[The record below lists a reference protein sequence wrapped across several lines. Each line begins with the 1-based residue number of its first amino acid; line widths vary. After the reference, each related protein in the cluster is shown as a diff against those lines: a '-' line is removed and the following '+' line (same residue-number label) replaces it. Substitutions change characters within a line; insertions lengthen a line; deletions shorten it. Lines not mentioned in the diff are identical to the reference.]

1 LAGET
6 AAKQIESQFKE
17 YSVAEFFKKNRQML
31 GYAGEVRSLTTI
43 VHEYVTNSLDS
54 CEEAKILPEILV
66 QIDSLAAAERHT
78 EIGIGDGSAQTFE
91 IDEEIARAASLQI
104 TVNGIPK
111 ERGVDYVIKYEKKG
125 KGSVRVLSF
134 KSETPSPEAKI
145 SAKWAA
151 GHLRVIV
158 EDNGP
163 GIPKSKIGAALGKL
177 LAGTKF
183 MTRAQKRGQQG
194 IGASYCTLFSQITTG
209 KSVHVKTGMG
219 DGKIF
224 ECDMRIDVQKNEPHT
239 SNPEEKNGKFK
250 GLRVE
255 AEFAEVA
262 FDKSEYGVFEYL
274 RRTAIANPHAQV
286 TLIDPD
292 KQITVFPRSS
302 KEIPPKPQESKPHPL
317 GLSTSD
323 IVDMAKATS
332 SRKVSSFLQGDFE
345 KISGDKADEIKALCP
360 SVDFEKHPSKLQW
373 QEAEAIVNAFRKIK
387 FFNPDLDTLIPI
399 GEEQI
404 KKSLKSLL
412 QPEVLA
418 VCERKPRVFRGGI
431 PFLVEAAIAYGG
443 KAGQKGSNG
452 TVKGEAMRFAN
463 RVPLLFDAGSCATTD
478 AVKSIEW
485 NRYELKN
492 WEEMPV
498 SIFINFVSVY
508 VPYTGAGKLAISA
521 EEEIIAEIR
530 FALMEC
536 ARQVAV
542 YIHGLQKVDEAEAR
556 KQIFF
561 KYISEVAQALNEIT
575 GKPSRAEL
583 EEKLKKIA
591 EEKTALLDAEAEG
604 EAELEDLEDAAE
616 EEIQKE
622 G

>member
-1 LAGET
+1 MAEET
-6 AAKQIESQFKE
+6 AVKQIESQFKE

-78 EIGIGDGSAQTFE
+78 DIGVGDGSQQTFE
-91 IDEEIARAASLQI
+91 VDEEIARAASLQI

-111 ERGVDYVIKYEKKG
+111 ERGLDYVIKYEKKG
-125 KGSVRVLSF
+125 KSSVRVLQF
-134 KSETPSPEAKI
+134 KSETPSPAAKI

-158 EDNGP
+158 EDNGT
-163 GIPKSKIGAALGKL
+163 GIPKTKIGLALAKL

-194 IGASYCTLFSQITTG
+194 IGSSYATLFSQITTG
-209 KSVHVKTGMG
+209 KSVHVKTGLG
-219 DGKIF
+219 EGKVY
-224 ECDMRIDVQKNEPHT
+224 ECDLRIDIQKNEPIT
-239 SNPEEKNGKFK
+239 SNFEEKFGKFR
-250 GLRVE
+250 GVRVE

-262 FDKSEYGVFEYL
+262 FDKSEYGVYEYL
-274 RRTAIANPHAQV
+274 RRTAIANPHSQV

-292 KQITVFPRSS
+292 KQITVFPRSGTQ
-302 KEIPPKPQESKPHPL
+302 IPPKPKEAKPHAL

-323 IVDMAKATS
+323 VVDMAKATGA
-332 SRKVSSFLQGDFE
+332 RKISSFLQGDFE
-345 KISGDKADEIKALCP
+345 KISGDKVAEIKALCP
-360 SVDFEKHPSKLQW
+360 GVDFEKHPSKMQW
-373 QEAEAIVNAFRKIK
+373 QEAEMIVNAFRKIK
-387 FFNPDLDTLIPI
+387 FFNPDMDTLIPI

-404 KKSLKSLL
+404 KKSLKNLL

-431 PFLVEAAIAYGG
+431 PFLVEAAIAFGG
-443 KAGQKGSNG
+443 KSGQHGSNG
-452 TVKGEAMRFAN
+452 TAKGEAMRFAN
-463 RVPLLFDAGSCATTD
+463 RVPLLFDAGSCATTE

-521 EEEIIAEIR
+521 EEEIISEIR

-536 ARQVAV
+536 GRQVAI
-542 YIHGLQKVDEAEAR
+542 YLHGLQKAEDAEAR

-575 GKPSRAEL
+575 GKPRAEL

-591 EEKTALLDAEAEG
+591 EERTAILEAAEEG
-604 EAELEDLEDAAE
+604 NGDLEDLEEAAE
-616 EEIQKE
+616 KEIQEE

>member
-1 LAGET
+1 MADET
-6 AAKQIESQFKE
+6 TKQIEAQFKE

-54 CEEAKILPEILV
+54 CEEAKILPEIMV

-78 EIGIGDGSAQTFE
+78 EIGVGDGSTQTFE
-91 IDEEIARAASLQI
+91 IDDEIARAASLQI
-104 TVNGIPK
+104 TVNGVPK
-111 ERGVDYVIKYEKKG
+111 ERGADYVIKYEKKG
-125 KGSVRVLSF
+125 KSSVRVLQF
-134 KSETPSPEAKI
+134 KTETPSQSAKI

-158 EDNGP
+158 EDNGT
-163 GIPKSKIGAALGKL
+163 GIPKSKVGAALGKL

-194 IGASYCTLFSQITTG
+194 IGAAYATLFSQITTG

-219 DGKIF
+219 DGKVF
-224 ECDMRIDVQKNEPHT
+224 ECDMRIDVQKNEPHI
-239 SNPEEKNGKFK
+239 SNPEEKSGKFK

-274 RRTAIANPHAQV
+274 RRTAIANPHAQL

-302 KEIPPKPQESKPHPL
+302 TQIPPKPKESKPHPL

-323 IVDMAKATS
+323 VVDMAKATT

-345 KISGDKADEIKALCP
+345 KISGDKVDEIKALCP
-360 SVDFEKHPSKLQW
+360 GVDFEKHPSKLQW
-373 QEAEAIVNAFRKIK
+373 QEAEMIVNAFRKVK
-387 FFNPDLDTLIPI
+387 FFNPDMDSLIPI
-399 GEEQI
+399 GEKQI
-404 KKSLKSLL
+404 EKSLKNLL

-443 KAGQKGSNG
+443 KSGQQASNG
-452 TVKGEAMRFAN
+452 TVKGEVMRFAN
-463 RVPLLFDAGSCATTD
+463 RVPLLFDAGSCATME
-478 AVKSIEW
+478 AAKSIEW

-492 WEEMPV
+492 WEELPV

-521 EEEIIAEIR
+521 EEEIISEIR

-536 ARQVAV
+536 GRQVAV
-542 YIHGLQKVDEAEAR
+542 YLHGLQKAEDAEAR

-561 KYISEVAQALNEIT
+561 KYISEVAQALHEIT
-575 GKPSRAEL
+575 GKPKSEL

-591 EEKTALLDAEAEG
+591 EEKTAILEAAEEG
-604 EAELEDLEDAAE
+604 NGDLEDLEEAAE
-616 EEIQKE
+616 KEIQEE